1 MNMKNI
7 LISTIVLISFIFPV
21 YNVGDVVSTSDQN
34 VILSVCDQTSEHSV
48 GDEVSLASW
57 NGDLNGGDYHVIW
70 LEMSASW

>member
-7 LISTIVLISFIFPV
+7 LISTIVLISFVFPV
-21 YNVGDVVSTSDQN
+21 YNVGDAVSISDQN
-34 VILSVCDQTSEHSV
+34 VTLSVCDQTSEYSV